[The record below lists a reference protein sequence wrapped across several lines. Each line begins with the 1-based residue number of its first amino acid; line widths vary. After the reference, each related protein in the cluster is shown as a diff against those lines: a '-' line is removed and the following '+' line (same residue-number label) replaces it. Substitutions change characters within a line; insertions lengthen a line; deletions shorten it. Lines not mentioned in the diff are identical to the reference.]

1 MQSYFQSY
9 SEWREAL
16 TVRCG
21 IRLTPDYARERIAA
35 LKNPSDRST
44 ADFIKCY
51 GEGYLKQVVAWFER
65 AEREGG

>member
-21 IRLTPDYARERIAA
+21 IHLTPDYARERINA

-44 ADFIKCY
+44 AEFIKCY
-51 GEGYLKQVVAWFER
+51 GESYLRQVIAWFER
-65 AEREGG
+65 AERETM